1 MGLGDLVF
9 LASAAL
15 HDRSQRG
22 AKVVE
27 PRQTKMAFLTAA
39 LPLISWHTLES
50 GVRK

>member
-27 PRQTKMAFLTAA
+27 PRQTKMAFLTPA

-50 GVRK
+50 GVRR